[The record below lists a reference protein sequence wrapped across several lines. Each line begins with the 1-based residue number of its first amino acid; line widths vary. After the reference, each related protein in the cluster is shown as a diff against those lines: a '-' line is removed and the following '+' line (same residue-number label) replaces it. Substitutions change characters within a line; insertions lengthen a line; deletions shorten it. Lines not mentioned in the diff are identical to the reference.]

1 MKDSSKGPAEVLAK
15 HLFQDSSKGPAEGL
29 AKHFR
34 NDLVKHLE
42 SLSDRNS
49 RNDSNASYVANENV
63 RDSPPELLLLK
74 QLNRLKT
81 ESAKSAQTAAE
92 SCR

>member
-1 MKDSSKGPAEVLAK
+1 MLCKQG
-15 HLFQDSSKGPAEGL
+15 SSKGPAEGL
-29 AKHFR
+29 AKHLLK
-34 NDLVKHLE
+34 DLVKHLE
-42 SLSDRNS
+42 SLGDRNS
-49 RNDSNASYVANENV
+49 CNDSNASDVANENV
-63 RDSPPELLLLK
+63 RDSPPELLLLE